1 MTTDRGPARASG
13 APRTEPQG
21 SQPERSDWFE
31 RATAQCRAAVFTTA
45 RLAQG
50 SPPRPFRLGDHVFA
64 LFGPERNASV
74 GPWYPWPGFAVSD
87 GRDRFVSG
95 LLVGDDPREG
105 TTLIYTGSRTRASD
119 PVTLRV
125 VSARLA
131 CPCSAGLGV
140 EHVRCEWSRSDE
152 SARQAARAI
161 ALRRWFLHL
170 STIAPD
176 GRVVAAP
183 PEVWVAMA
191 ALEAF
196 GIVSARSFGPAT
208 YGHRNYHAT
217 AWANAG
223 PDSAWP
229 GAASLI
235 RPEPSGIGRRATPAA
250 SPRRLPM
257 RGPVPK
263 APRRSVR
270 PLGLPG
276 PGGGICP

>member
-1 MTTDRGPARASG
+1 MTTDRGPARAGG
-13 APRTEPQG
+13 APRTEARG

-31 RATAQCRAAVFTTA
+31 RATAQGRAAVFTTA
-45 RLAQG
+45 RLAQD
-50 SPPRPFRLGDHVFA
+50 SPPRPFRLGDRVFA
-64 LFGPERNASV
+64 LFGSELNASV

-95 LLVGDDPREG
+95 VLVGDDPREG
-105 TTLIYTGSRTRASD
+105 TTLIYTGSCPRPSD

-131 CPCSAGLGV
+131 CPCSAGLGDD
-140 EHVRCEWSRSDE
+140 HVHCEWSRSGE

-161 ALRRWFLHL
+161 ELRRWFLHL
-170 STIAPD
+170 SNIAPD
-176 GRVVAAP
+176 GRVAAAP

-208 YGHRNYHAT
+208 YGHRNYYAT

-223 PDSAWP
+223 RDSAWP
-229 GAASLI
+229 SPESLI
-235 RPEPSGIGRRATPAA
+235 RPELSDIGRRATPDA
-250 SPRRLPM
+250 SPRRLPL
-257 RGPVPK
+257 RGPGPK

-270 PLGLPG
+270 PLGLPS
-276 PGGGICP
+276 PGGGICT